1 MENQLKI
8 YDYLDLVMQEN
19 QKQQWFKNFELNFFV
34 SDVMNSLKIENFQ
47 EIEIALNRTFSVCK
61 SLRISKVQNFKKIYR
76 FDGKNLHIDW
86 KISSLACYLII
97 INCNPSNKFVARA
110 QLHFAL
116 NRFMNN

>member
-8 YDYLDLVMQEN
+8 YDYLDIVMQEH
-19 QKQQWFKNFELNFFV
+19 QKQRWFKNFELNYFV
-34 SDVMNSLKIENFQ
+34 SDIMSNLNIDNAQ
-47 EIEIALNRTFSVCK
+47 EIEISLKRTFNACNT
-61 SLRISKVQNFKKIYR
+61 LRISKRQNFKKIYR

-97 INCNPSNKFVARA
+97 INCNPTNEFVARA

-116 NRFMNN
+116 NRFRNN

>member
-19 QKQQWFKNFELNFFV
+19 QKKQWFKNFELNYFV
-34 SDVMNSLKIENFQ
+34 SDVMASLKIKNFE
-47 EIEIALNRTFSVCK
+47 EIEMALNRTFSVCN
-61 SLRISKVQNFKKIYR
+61 SLQISKVQNFKKIYR

-97 INCNPSNKFVARA
+97 INCNPSNEFVARA

-116 NRFMNN
+116 NRFINN